1 LISNKIFLP
10 IFTITLIL
18 IVVIPQTVPSNSQ
31 INNSFKEKKGKSL
44 IVDEDE
50 PIIDIIT
57 INKTN
62 SHENVLIAFL
72 THFEGYNIDK
82 VNQKVSL
89 IFNQSFGINSS
100 SYIWS
105 TKLDVNGNFITS
117 LSNGSI
123 FSFSFSQGTINWIH
137 TFSNSAISEL
147 NQLENGNFVA
157 ITDFGEI
164 FWFYPNNGSIIKY
177 FFLKDTYFTV
187 SKVSEN
193 YFVAGNNLGS
203 IFVFNDT
210 TSLYNITIGLSP
222 EPIISLAINNNFFIA
237 YSFNNS
243 AEIYNTSSGDKL
255 EFQGP
260 ENLVYDSLFLFD
272 NQLFFS
278 QSNGKL
284 NSYEIDTLSFK
295 WSANLIYAKKL
306 IIGEFNGDNEP
317 DVIVFSSVG
326 NLFSLN
332 PSNGNKDYYEKI
344 SDGFISSAVV
354 LDLNQDNIND
364 FLIGTR
370 TGELYI
376 YIGKDTTPPKVI
388 DSTLKVFAND
398 SSILVSF
405 TSNEPVTVSITYQ
418 SIKDGKLTLE
428 NGTLTVD
435 NALLITNLKPETEYV
450 LLIKITD
457 DSQNIY
463 IFEPIIKKTEA
474 SPPDYSTYFLLSGVF
489 GMTAIGGVYYFVTNR
504 NRKIAY
510 EQGEKYYEAGEYI
523 PAIKSF
529 IKAHKSGKE
538 RIIEIITFL
547 VSNPQLSSFVDEIKQ
562 MEELNEYMIDIQEII
577 QSSQEF

>member
-1 LISNKIFLP
+1 
-10 IFTITLIL
+10 
-18 IVVIPQTVPSNSQ
+18 
-31 INNSFKEKKGKSL
+31 
-44 IVDEDE
+44 
-50 PIIDIIT
+50 
-57 INKTN
+57 
-62 SHENVLIAFL
+62 
-72 THFEGYNIDK
+72 
-82 VNQKVSL
+82 
-89 IFNQSFGINSS
+89 
-100 SYIWS
+100 
-105 TKLDVNGNFITS
+105 